1 MHFIVMSHCQRHCIG
16 VIKLSLERVSFEVEV
31 ISCKITHK
39 YRLALNHC
47 SFAFLTFFYRNKRY
61 LSVINLSCFFL
72 LGNISRYRDLTFLI
86 DYWTIYW
93 IIFFFNFVKRLRD
106 SLKVSF
112 QIYLINCSIYFL
124 SPFFFHYQINARCN
138 LSLLFFILNRIIHCS
153 AKLRNHRRRDHA
165 VRLSA
170 ISTHVHACVYMC
182 VSCLCILPSPREGN
196 IRFPHPFILFV
207 SGYLRIENIDNSI
220 YYINISSSCHNFYF
234 TG

>member
-1 MHFIVMSHCQRHCIG
+1 MAAEVKALSGPVLAYLAAFTEAPAHALEEKLNKLQNSVESWVKMHFIVMSHCQRHCIG

-170 ISTHVHACVYMC
+170 ISTHVHACVYVRVLLMH
-182 VSCLCILPSPREGN
+182 ITIP
-196 IRFPHPFILFV
+196 
-207 SGYLRIENIDNSI
+207 
-220 YYINISSSCHNFYF
+220 
-234 TG
+234 